1 MAGWGCSGYQNRII
15 VEATFKVA
23 LGWDEPRPYGGNMD
37 LQLKDKRALI
47 TGSSRGLGYATAR
60 ALAKEGCRVMI
71 NSRHEANVSAAAE
84 VLAGETGTQVIGL
97 AGDVSEP
104 QVPERLVGA
113 AVMAFG
119 GLDILI
125 TNAGGP
131 PAGAFES
138 FDEAAWQKA
147 IDLSLMSHVRL
158 IRAAVPHLRL
168 SKTASVLTVTSLS
181 VKQPIPNLVLSNSI
195 RAATVGLTKSL
206 ALELGQA
213 GIRFNSI
220 LPGWTETERVYDLMS
235 SRAALNQTSV
245 EEEIA
250 KQSKDSPLGR
260 MGRPDEFANAAVFLV
275 SPAASYITG
284 VMLTVDGGMYKGTL

>member
-1 MAGWGCSGYQNRII
+1 
-15 VEATFKVA
+15 
-23 LGWDEPRPYGGNMD
+23 MD
-37 LQLKDKRALI
+37 LNLKDKRALVS
-47 TGSSRGLGYATAR
+47 GASRGLGYAVALGLAR
-60 ALAKEGCRVMI
+60 EGCRVAI
-71 NSRHEANVSAAAE
+71 NSRDEAKVKAAAE
-84 VLAGETGTQVIGL
+84 KVHRETGTQVVGL
-97 AGDVSEP
+97 AGDVSLP
-104 QVPERLVGA
+104 DVPEKLIQQT
-113 AVMAFG
+113 MQAFG

-158 IRAAVPHLRL
+158 IRAALPDLRK
-168 SKTASVLTVTSLS
+168 SSAASVLTMTSYS
-181 VKQPIPNLVLSNSI
+181 VKQPLPNLVLSNSI
-195 RAATVGLTKSL
+195 RAATGGLTKTL
-206 ALELGQA
+206 ALELGRD

-220 LPGWTETERVYDLMS
+220 LPAWTETERVYELMS
-235 SRAALNQTSV
+235 FRAKQNGTTV

-260 MGRPDEFANAAVFLV
+260 MGRPEEFANAAMFLV

>member
-1 MAGWGCSGYQNRII
+1 
-15 VEATFKVA
+15 
-23 LGWDEPRPYGGNMD
+23 MD

-47 TGSSRGLGYATAR
+47 SGSSSGLGYATAL
-60 ALAKEGCRVMI
+60 ALAKEGCRVAI
-71 NSRHEANVSAAAE
+71 NSRQVEKVTAAAQ
-84 VLAGETGTQVIGL
+84 AIRAETGAQVIGL
-97 AGDVSEP
+97 AGDVTDPDVP
-104 QVPERLVGA
+104 QRLVDEA
-113 AVMAFG
+113 ARSLD

-158 IRAAVPHLRL
+158 IKAALPYLRR
-168 SKTASVLTVTSLS
+168 SQAASVLTVTSYS

-206 ALELGQA
+206 ALELGNA

-220 LPGWTETERVYDLMS
+220 LPAWTETERIHDLMKF
-235 SRAALNQTSV
+235 RADQSHSTV
-245 EEEIA
+245 EAEIA
-250 KQSKDSPLGR
+250 KQSMDSPLGR

-284 VMLTVDGGMYKGTL
+284 VMLSVDGGMYKGTL